1 LVALCGSL
9 EQSTCGG
16 DGLVVPVRAI
26 LMLEQHKASVGVE
39 SGIGARSVQSNQRQ
53 EASNLRLGWHQVV
66 KLGGQPFG
74 VIDQIS

>member
-1 LVALCGSL
+1 
-9 EQSTCGG
+9 
-16 DGLVVPVRAI
+16 
-26 LMLEQHKASVGVE
+26 
-39 SGIGARSVQSNQRQ
+39 VQSNQCQ